1 MKKSDPS
8 GPPQNVRAI
17 TKTSSSIILYW
28 LPLSVDQQNG
38 EIRRYNIKIRG
49 DDPFWHTTINTKNN
63 LTTLLIT
70 GLQAYTNY
78 KFEVQAVNDEGVGPY
93 SSPVISRT
101 FEAAPSPPVNIV
113 AKTINSA
120 AIKVTWQTPL
130 YPNGEINYRLY
141 YWLSSEGVGTKR
153 LAYNGPSLEH
163 TVAGLQEFLTYTLM
177 LQAYNATET
186 IRPAEPSG
194 PPLNVKALK
203 MSPTSILVEW
213 SPPSELDRNGV
224 ITHYIVNTAP
234 LRANRPSTP
243 PTMLRRSL

>member
-1 MKKSDPS
+1 
-8 GPPQNVRAI
+8 VRAI

-101 FEAAPSPPVNIV
+101 FEAGIRDLFYYICHVFGR
-113 AKTINSA
+113 
-120 AIKVTWQTPL
+120 IKLQ
-130 YPNGEINYRLY
+130 I
-141 YWLSSEGVGTKR
+141 GVG
-153 LAYNGPSLEH
+153 
-163 TVAGLQEFLTYTLM
+163 
-177 LQAYNATET
+177 
-186 IRPAEPSG
+186 I
-194 PPLNVKALK
+194 
-203 MSPTSILVEW
+203 
-213 SPPSELDRNGV
+213 SEE
-224 ITHYIVNTAP
+224 
-234 LRANRPSTP
+234 ANN
-243 PTMLRRSL
+243 